1 VDIRKLLLA
10 AGGAASLMLV
20 APGTVATASTHPSY
34 AAEASSYQNSVI
46 SSAMARAPAGVRVS
60 PTQVQWDNYAVVL
73 TVPATAGASTLS
85 PAVADTCPAPII
97 GYRWSCVYNAYNF
110 GGERLQFKDAGPYQ
124 DLYYYGGLLWETL
137 SWSNTRGQRAWL
149 NQNPNH
155 DAAGYALCMSGNS
168 HAGVN
173 DGLAKDDEWI
183 YLSSNT
189 AAC

>member
-1 VDIRKLLLA
+1 V
-10 AGGAASLMLV
+10 
-20 APGTVATASTHPSY
+20 PSAERTPVY
-34 AAEASSYQNSVI
+34 AEADTT
-46 SSAMARAPAGVRVS
+46 ARE
-60 PTQVQWDNYAVVL
+60 
-73 TVPATAGASTLS
+73 
-85 PAVADTCPAPII
+85 CI
-97 GYRWSCVYNAYNF
+97 GRCRAHQRRNAYNF